1 MIIVMKPGASDGQT
15 EAVLAKIRDLG
26 YEPKPIYGVER
37 TVIGAVGDERI
48 QHTLETLVVMPG
60 VDTVIPIQAKYK
72 MVSRA
77 FHPAS
82 TEVAVGPYVFG
93 GKEFHIIAGPCSVET
108 EKQIISTAWAVRSA
122 GATFLRGGA
131 HKPRTSP
138 YAFQGLGTEGLDL
151 LRQARRET
159 GMPIV
164 TEVMAPEQVAAVAEA
179 ADMLQIGTRNMYNVH
194 LLTAA
199 ARSGKPILLKRGFAA
214 TVEEWLLA
222 AEYILLEGNDQVIL
236 CERGIRTFEPST
248 RNTLD
253 VSAVAIAKQESHL
266 PVVVDPSHAAGRW
279 DLVLP
284 LSRAAV
290 AAGADGLLVEVH
302 PHPEDAYSD
311 GAQSV
316 TPSQFSDL
324 VQRLR
329 PVVEAMGR
337 RYAPVVGRV

>member
-1 MIIVMKPGASDGQT
+1 MIIVMKPRASREDT
-15 EAVLAKIRDLG
+15 ENVLRKIRELG
-26 YEPKPIYGVER
+26 YDPKPIYGVER

-77 FHPAS
+77 FHPES
-82 TEVAVGPYVFG
+82 TEVRVGPYTIG
-93 GKEFHIIAGPCSVET
+93 GKEFHIIAGPCSVEN
-108 EKQIISTAWAVRSA
+108 EKQIISTAWAVKSA
-122 GATFLRGGA
+122 GATMLRGGA

-138 YAFQGLGTEGLDL
+138 YAFQGLGPEGLEL
-151 LRQARRET
+151 LRQARQET

-164 TEVMAPEQVAAVAEA
+164 TEVMAPEQVPAVAEV
-179 ADMLQIGTRNMYNVH
+179 ADLLQIGTRNMQNVH
-194 LLTAA
+194 LLMAA

-222 AEYILLEGNDQVIL
+222 AEYIVLEGNDQVIL

-253 VSAVAIAKQESHL
+253 LSAVAIAKQESHL
-266 PVVVDPSHAAGRW
+266 PVIVDPSHAAGRW

-302 PHPEDAYSD
+302 PHPEEAVSD
-311 GAQSV
+311 GAQSLA
-316 TPSQFSDL
+316 PAQFSDL
-324 VQRLR
+324 VQQLR
-329 PVVEAMGR
+329 PLLEAMGR
-337 RYAPVVGRV
+337 APAPSLGRV